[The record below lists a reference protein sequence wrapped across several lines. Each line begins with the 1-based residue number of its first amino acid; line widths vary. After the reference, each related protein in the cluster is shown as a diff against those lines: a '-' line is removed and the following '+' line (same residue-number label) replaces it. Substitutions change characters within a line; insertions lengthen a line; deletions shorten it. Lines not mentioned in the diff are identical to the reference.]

1 MINSSPPAI
10 LRAAFFVAIALSS
23 TNLYAQIPA
32 GSSARSIP
40 TDVEKVDARVTQLIT
55 QAEARFKEG
64 ELHLKAGEREQAREK
79 FDKAVDTILE
89 SGMDVRASQRLQTY
103 YLELVERV
111 YRLEVPQQN
120 GPRVELAQNKIQ
132 PASYTG
138 QYQQQDEKNEPQ
150 QIAGFKQQKFEPSP
164 LDDLS

>member
-1 MINSSPPAI
+1 MINNPPRAI
-10 LRAAFFVAIALSS
+10 LRATLFVAFALSS

-40 TDVEKVDARVTQLIT
+40 TEVEKMDARASQVIT

-64 ELHLKAGEREQAREK
+64 ELHLTAGEREQAREK

-111 YRLEVPQQN
+111 FRLEVPQQQA
-120 GPRVELAQNKIQ
+120 GPRTELAQVT
-132 PASYTG
+132 PA
-138 QYQQQDEKNEPQ
+138 
-150 QIAGFKQQKFEPSP
+150 
-164 LDDLS
+164 